1 MRGGWRGKQKR
12 NAIVSKAQR
21 FERARGGGARS
32 DTGRGAKRC
41 ADAKNTKPDTHIS
54 LIEPE
59 R

>member
-1 MRGGWRGKQKR
+1 MFPKLRDASEPEVVAPDQTPGG
-12 NAIVSKAQR
+12 
-21 FERARGGGARS
+21 E
-32 DTGRGAKRC
+32 GAKRC